1 MNKYVS
7 MTDDELVSR
16 YAKGENGAFASL
28 LNRHNKRIFSY
39 ILFYVKDEDVAND
52 IFQDTFFRAITVI
65 RQHRYSANDKFF
77 SFLCRV
83 AHNLIIDYFRSR
95 KSENQV
101 GEECLDYANVLQQ
114 ADLQDSNVEDKLV
127 AAQILRDVKR
137 LMNELPESQREI
149 VRMRFYE
156 NLSFKEIAE
165 LTNISINTALGR
177 MRYAIMN
184 MRRMAEE
191 NHLALELR

>member
-16 YAKGENGAFASL
+16 YANGENEAFASL

-83 AHNLIIDYFRSR
+83 AHNLIIDYFRAR

-114 ADLQDSNVEDKLV
+114 ADLQDANIEDKLV
-127 AAQILRDVKR
+127 ASQILKDVKK
-137 LMNELPESQREI
+137 LMNELPDSQREI

-191 NHLALELR
+191 NHLALEV

>member
-16 YAKGENGAFASL
+16 YANGENEAFASL

-83 AHNLIIDYFRSR
+83 AHNLIIDYFRAR

-114 ADLQDSNVEDKLV
+114 ADLQDANIEDKLV
-127 AAQILRDVKR
+127 ASQILRDVKK
-137 LMNELPESQREI
+137 LMNELPDTQREI

-191 NHLALELR
+191 NHLALEV

>member
-7 MTDDELVSR
+7 ITDDELVSR
-16 YAKGENGAFASL
+16 YANGENEAFASL

-83 AHNLIIDYFRSR
+83 AHNLIIDYFRAR

-114 ADLQDSNVEDKLV
+114 ADLQDANVEDKLV
-127 AAQILRDVKR
+127 ASQILKDVKK
-137 LMNELPESQREI
+137 LMNELPDSQREI

-191 NHLALELR
+191 NHLALEV

>member
-16 YAKGENGAFASL
+16 YANGENEAFASL

-83 AHNLIIDYFRSR
+83 AHNLIIDYFRAR

-114 ADLQDSNVEDKLV
+114 ADLQDANVEDKLV
-127 AAQILRDVKR
+127 ASQILKDVKK
-137 LMNELPESQREI
+137 LMNELPDYQREI

-156 NLSFKEIAE
+156 NLTFKEIAE
-165 LTNISINTALGR
+165 LTNISINIALGR

-191 NHLALELR
+191 NHLALEV

>member
-16 YAKGENGAFASL
+16 YANGENEAFASL

-83 AHNLIIDYFRSR
+83 AHNLIIDYFRAR

-114 ADLQDSNVEDKLV
+114 ADLQDANVEDKLV
-127 AAQILRDVKR
+127 ASQILKDVKK
-137 LMNELPESQREI
+137 LMNELPDSQREI

-165 LTNISINTALGR
+165 LTNVSINTALGR

-191 NHLALELR
+191 NHLALEV

>member
-16 YAKGENGAFASL
+16 YANGENEAFASL

-83 AHNLIIDYFRSR
+83 AHNLIIDYFRAR

-114 ADLQDSNVEDKLV
+114 ADLQDANVEDKLV
-127 AAQILRDVKR
+127 ASQILKDVKK
-137 LMNELPESQREI
+137 LMNELPDTQREI

-191 NHLALELR
+191 NHLALEV

>member
-16 YAKGENGAFASL
+16 YASGENEAFASL

-83 AHNLIIDYFRSR
+83 AHNLIIDYFRAR

-114 ADLQDSNVEDKLV
+114 ADLQDANVEDKLV
-127 AAQILRDVKR
+127 ASQILKDVKK
-137 LMNELPESQREI
+137 LMNELPDSQREI

-191 NHLALELR
+191 NHLALEV

>member
-16 YAKGENGAFASL
+16 YANGENEAFASL

-83 AHNLIIDYFRSR
+83 AHNLIIDYFRAR

-114 ADLQDSNVEDKLV
+114 ADLQDANIEDKLV
-127 AAQILRDVKR
+127 ASQILRDVKK
-137 LMNELPESQREI
+137 LMNELPDSQREI

-191 NHLALELR
+191 NHLALEV

>member
-16 YAKGENGAFASL
+16 YANGENEAFASL

-83 AHNLIIDYFRSR
+83 AHNLIIDYFRAR

-114 ADLQDSNVEDKLV
+114 ADLQDANIEDKLV
-127 AAQILRDVKR
+127 ASQILKDVKK
-137 LMNELPESQREI
+137 LMNELPDTQREI

-191 NHLALELR
+191 NHLALEV

>member
-16 YAKGENGAFASL
+16 YANGENEAFASL

-83 AHNLIIDYFRSR
+83 AHNLIIDYFRAR

-114 ADLQDSNVEDKLV
+114 ADLQDANVEDKLV
-127 AAQILRDVKR
+127 ASQILRDVKK
-137 LMNELPESQREI
+137 LMNELPDSQREI

-191 NHLALELR
+191 NHLALEV

>member
-16 YAKGENGAFASL
+16 YANGENEAFASL

-83 AHNLIIDYFRSR
+83 AHNLIIDYFRAR

-114 ADLQDSNVEDKLV
+114 ADLQDANVEDKLV
-127 AAQILRDVKR
+127 ASQILKDVKK
-137 LMNELPESQREI
+137 LMNELPDSQREI

-191 NHLALELR
+191 NHLALEV

>member
-16 YAKGENGAFASL
+16 YANGENEAFASL

-83 AHNLIIDYFRSR
+83 AHNLIIDYFRAR
-95 KSENQV
+95 KSENQI

-114 ADLQDSNVEDKLV
+114 ADLQDANVEDKLV
-127 AAQILRDVKR
+127 ASQILKDVKK
-137 LMNELPESQREI
+137 LMNELPDSQREI

-191 NHLALELR
+191 NHLALEV

>member
-16 YAKGENGAFASL
+16 YANGENEAFASL

-83 AHNLIIDYFRSR
+83 AHNLIIDYFRAR

-114 ADLQDSNVEDKLV
+114 ADLQDVNIEDKLV
-127 AAQILRDVKR
+127 ASQILKDVKK
-137 LMNELPESQREI
+137 LMNELPDSQREI

-191 NHLALELR
+191 NHLALEV

>member
-16 YAKGENGAFASL
+16 YANGENEAFVSL

-83 AHNLIIDYFRSR
+83 AHNLIIDYFRAR

-114 ADLQDSNVEDKLV
+114 ADLHNHPRNYR
-127 AAQILRDVKR
+127 AAGRSCLHTTLSCRY
-137 LMNELPESQREI
+137 LPSSCGVVPCDECRG
-149 VRMRFYE
+149 RR
-156 NLSFKEIAE
+156 A
-165 LTNISINTALGR
+165 SICPVCSPASRG
-177 MRYAIMN
+177 
-184 MRRMAEE
+184 
-191 NHLALELR
+191 

>member
-1 MNKYVS
+1 

-16 YAKGENGAFASL
+16 YANGESEAFVSL

-83 AHNLIIDYFRSR
+83 AHNLIIDYFRAR

-114 ADLQDSNVEDKLV
+114 ADLQDANIEDKLV
-127 AAQILRDVKR
+127 ASQILRDVKK
-137 LMNELPESQREI
+137 LMNELPDSQREI

-191 NHLALELR
+191 NHLALEV

>member
-16 YAKGENGAFASL
+16 YANGENEAFASL

-83 AHNLIIDYFRSR
+83 AHNLIIDYFRAR

-101 GEECLDYANVLQQ
+101 GEERLDYANVLQQ
-114 ADLQDSNVEDKLV
+114 ADLQDANIEDKFV
-127 AAQILRDVKR
+127 ASQILRDVKK
-137 LMNELPESQREI
+137 LMNELPDSQREI

-191 NHLALELR
+191 NHLALEV

>member
-16 YAKGENGAFASL
+16 YANGENEAFASL

-83 AHNLIIDYFRSR
+83 AHNLIIDYFRAR

-114 ADLQDSNVEDKLV
+114 ADLQDANIEDKFV
-127 AAQILRDVKR
+127 ASQILRDVKK
-137 LMNELPESQREI
+137 LMNELPDSQREI

-184 MRRMAEE
+184 MRRMVEE
-191 NHLALELR
+191 NHLALEV

>member
-16 YAKGENGAFASL
+16 YANGENEAFASL

-83 AHNLIIDYFRSR
+83 AHNLIIDYFRAR

-114 ADLQDSNVEDKLV
+114 ADLQDTNIEDKFV
-127 AAQILRDVKR
+127 ASQILRDVKK
-137 LMNELPESQREI
+137 LMNELPDSQREI

-191 NHLALELR
+191 NHLALEV

>member
-1 MNKYVS
+1 

-16 YAKGENGAFASL
+16 YANGENEAFASL

-83 AHNLIIDYFRSR
+83 AHNLIIDYFRAR

-114 ADLQDSNVEDKLV
+114 ADLQDANVEDKLV
-127 AAQILRDVKR
+127 ASQILKDVKR
-137 LMNELPESQREI
+137 LMNELPDSQREI

-177 MRYAIMN
+177 MRYAILN
-184 MRRMAEE
+184 LRKMAAKRDLTLID
-191 NHLALELR
+191 N

>member
-16 YAKGENGAFASL
+16 YANGENEAFASL

-83 AHNLIIDYFRSR
+83 AHNLIIDYFRAR

-101 GEECLDYANVLQQ
+101 GEECLDYANALQQ
-114 ADLQDSNVEDKLV
+114 ADLQDANVEDKLV
-127 AAQILRDVKR
+127 ASQILKDVKK
-137 LMNELPESQREI
+137 LMNELPDSQREI

-191 NHLALELR
+191 NHLALEV

>member
-16 YAKGENGAFASL
+16 YANGENEAFASL

-83 AHNLIIDYFRSR
+83 AHNLIIDYFRAR
-95 KSENQV
+95 KSESQV

-114 ADLQDSNVEDKLV
+114 TDLQDANVEDKLV
-127 AAQILRDVKR
+127 ASQILKDVKK
-137 LMNELPESQREI
+137 LMNELPDTQREI

-156 NLSFKEIAE
+156 NLSLKEIAE

-191 NHLALELR
+191 NHLALEV

>member
-16 YAKGENGAFASL
+16 YANGENEAFASL

-83 AHNLIIDYFRSR
+83 AHNLIIDYFRAR

-114 ADLQDSNVEDKLV
+114 ADLQDANVEDKLV
-127 AAQILRDVKR
+127 ASQILRDVKK
-137 LMNELPESQREI
+137 LMNELPDTQREI

-191 NHLALELR
+191 NHLALEV

>member
-16 YAKGENGAFASL
+16 YANGENEAFASL

-83 AHNLIIDYFRSR
+83 AHNLIIDYFRAR

-114 ADLQDSNVEDKLV
+114 ADLQDANVEDKLV
-127 AAQILRDVKR
+127 ASQILKDVKR
-137 LMNELPESQREI
+137 LMNELPDSQREI

-191 NHLALELR
+191 NHLALEV

>member
-16 YAKGENGAFASL
+16 YANGESEAFVSL

-83 AHNLIIDYFRSR
+83 AHNLIIDYFRAR

-114 ADLQDSNVEDKLV
+114 ADLQDANIEDKLV
-127 AAQILRDVKR
+127 ASQILKDVKK
-137 LMNELPESQREI
+137 LMNELPDSQREI

-191 NHLALELR
+191 NHLALEV

>member
-16 YAKGENGAFASL
+16 YANGENEAFASL

-83 AHNLIIDYFRSR
+83 AHNLIIDYFRAR

-114 ADLQDSNVEDKLV
+114 ADLQDANIEDKFV
-127 AAQILRDVKR
+127 ASQILKDVKK
-137 LMNELPESQREI
+137 LMNELPDSQREI

-191 NHLALELR
+191 NHLALEV

>member
-16 YAKGENGAFASL
+16 YANGESEAFVSL

-83 AHNLIIDYFRSR
+83 AHNLIIDYFRAR

-114 ADLQDSNVEDKLV
+114 ADLQDANIEDKFV
-127 AAQILRDVKR
+127 ASQILRDVKK
-137 LMNELPESQREI
+137 LMNELPDSQREI

-191 NHLALELR
+191 NHLALEV

>member
-16 YAKGENGAFASL
+16 YANGENEAFASL

-83 AHNLIIDYFRSR
+83 AHNLIIDYFRAR

-114 ADLQDSNVEDKLV
+114 ADLQDANIEDKFV
-127 AAQILRDVKR
+127 ASQILRDVKK
-137 LMNELPESQREI
+137 LMNELPDSQREI

-191 NHLALELR
+191 NHLALEV

>member
-16 YAKGENGAFASL
+16 YANGESEAFVSL

-83 AHNLIIDYFRSR
+83 AHNLIIDYFRAR

-114 ADLQDSNVEDKLV
+114 ADLQDANVEDKLV
-127 AAQILRDVKR
+127 ASQILKDVKK
-137 LMNELPESQREI
+137 LMNELPDSQREI

-191 NHLALELR
+191 NHLALEV

>member
-1 MNKYVS
+1 

-16 YAKGENGAFASL
+16 YASGENEAFASL

-83 AHNLIIDYFRSR
+83 AHNLIIDYFRAR

-114 ADLQDSNVEDKLV
+114 ADLQDANVEDKLV
-127 AAQILRDVKR
+127 ASQILKDVKK
-137 LMNELPESQREI
+137 LMNELPDSQREI

-191 NHLALELR
+191 NHLALEV

>member
-1 MNKYVS
+1 MKTFANRTDEELALLYTAGNNKAF
-7 MTDDELVSR
+7 DELLAR
-16 YAKGENGAFASL
+16 NQQKLFN
-28 LNRHNKRIFSY
+28 Y
-39 ILFYVKDEDVAND
+39 IQFVVRDYEMAND

-83 AHNLIIDYFRSR
+83 AHNLIIDYFRAR

-114 ADLQDSNVEDKLV
+114 ADLQDANVEDKLV
-127 AAQILRDVKR
+127 ASQILKDVKK
-137 LMNELPESQREI
+137 LMNELPDTQREI

-191 NHLALELR
+191 NHLALEV

>member
-1 MNKYVS
+1 

-16 YAKGENGAFASL
+16 YANGENEAFASL

-83 AHNLIIDYFRSR
+83 AHNLIIDYFRAR

-114 ADLQDSNVEDKLV
+114 ADLQDANIEDKFV
-127 AAQILRDVKR
+127 ASQILRDVKK
-137 LMNELPESQREI
+137 LMNELPDSQREI

-191 NHLALELR
+191 NHLALEV

>member
-16 YAKGENGAFASL
+16 YANGENEAFASL

-39 ILFYVKDEDVAND
+39 LLFYVKDEDVAND

-83 AHNLIIDYFRSR
+83 AHNLIIDYFRAR

-114 ADLQDSNVEDKLV
+114 ADLQDANVEDKLV
-127 AAQILRDVKR
+127 ASQILKDVKK
-137 LMNELPESQREI
+137 LMNELPDSQREI

-191 NHLALELR
+191 NHLALEV

>member
-7 MTDDELVSR
+7 MNDEELARR
-16 YAKGENGAFASL
+16 YATGESEAFVSL

-83 AHNLIIDYFRSR
+83 AHNLIIDYFRAR

-114 ADLQDSNVEDKLV
+114 ADLQDANVEDKLV
-127 AAQILRDVKR
+127 ASQILKDVKK
-137 LMNELPESQREI
+137 LMNELPDSQREI

-177 MRYAIMN
+177 MRYGTMN
-184 MRRMAEE
+184 MMRKDEE
-191 NHLALELR
+191 KQKGLEV

>member
-16 YAKGENGAFASL
+16 YANGENEAFASL

-83 AHNLIIDYFRSR
+83 AHNLIIDYFRAR

-114 ADLQDSNVEDKLV
+114 ADLQDANVEDKLV
-127 AAQILRDVKR
+127 ASQILRDVKK
-137 LMNELPESQREI
+137 LMNELPDTQREI

-184 MRRMAEE
+184 MRRMATGGFSPGSQ
-191 NHLALELR
+191 

>member
-1 MNKYVS
+1 

-16 YAKGENGAFASL
+16 YANGENEAFASL

-83 AHNLIIDYFRSR
+83 AHNLIIDYFRAR

-114 ADLQDSNVEDKLV
+114 ADLQDANVEDKLV
-127 AAQILRDVKR
+127 ASQILKDVKK
-137 LMNELPESQREI
+137 LMNELPDSQREI

-177 MRYAIMN
+177 MRYAMIN
-184 MRRMAEE
+184 LRRMAQ
-191 NHLALELR
+191 HRDLYLDA

>member
-1 MNKYVS
+1 

-16 YAKGENGAFASL
+16 YANGENEAFASL

-83 AHNLIIDYFRSR
+83 AHNLIIDYFRAR

-101 GEECLDYANVLQQ
+101 SEECLDYANVLQQ
-114 ADLQDSNVEDKLV
+114 ADLQDANVEDKLV
-127 AAQILRDVKR
+127 ASQILRDVKK
-137 LMNELPESQREI
+137 LMNELPDSQREI

-191 NHLALELR
+191 NHLALEV

>member
-16 YAKGENGAFASL
+16 YANGGNEAFASL

-83 AHNLIIDYFRSR
+83 AHNLIIDYFRAR

-114 ADLQDSNVEDKLV
+114 ADLQDVNIEDKLV
-127 AAQILRDVKR
+127 ASQILKDVKK
-137 LMNELPESQREI
+137 LMNELPDSQREI

-191 NHLALELR
+191 NHLALEV

>member
-1 MNKYVS
+1 

-16 YAKGENGAFASL
+16 YANGENEAFASL

-83 AHNLIIDYFRSR
+83 AHNLIIDYFRAR

-114 ADLQDSNVEDKLV
+114 ADLQDANIEDKFV
-127 AAQILRDVKR
+127 ASQILKDVKK
-137 LMNELPESQREI
+137 LMNELPDSQREI

-191 NHLALELR
+191 NHLALEV

>member
-16 YAKGENGAFASL
+16 YANGESEAFVSL

-83 AHNLIIDYFRSR
+83 AHNLIIDYFRAR

-114 ADLQDSNVEDKLV
+114 ADLQDANIEDKLV
-127 AAQILRDVKR
+127 ASQILRDVKK
-137 LMNELPESQREI
+137 LMNELPDSQREI

-191 NHLALELR
+191 NHLALEV

>member
-16 YAKGENGAFASL
+16 YANGENEAFVSL

-83 AHNLIIDYFRSR
+83 AHNLIIDYFRAR

-114 ADLQDSNVEDKLV
+114 ADLQDVNIEDKLV
-127 AAQILRDVKR
+127 ASQILKDVKK
-137 LMNELPESQREI
+137 LMNELPDSQSEI

-191 NHLALELR
+191 NHLALEV